1 MTSNPIPSTYG
12 VAHVELEVKID
23 SSLERVWK
31 AIVEETSE
39 WWPREFFTSAGTK
52 GFIIEPRLGG
62 RVYEDW
68 GGGAGLLWFTV
79 IGLNP
84 PTTLLLLGHLTPAF
98 GGPAMSVLELALQS
112 VGESVVLRVTE
123 TVSGR
128 AEQSMEATLRDG
140 WIAIFDAG
148 LRVFVESRP

>member
-1 MTSNPIPSTYG
+1 MTPTPIPSDYG
-12 VAHVELEVKID
+12 IAQVELDVTIN

-31 AIVEETSE
+31 ALVEETSE
-39 WWPREFFTSAGTK
+39 WWPREFFTSPGTK

-68 GGGAGLLWFTV
+68 GAGAGLLWFTV

-84 PTTLLLLGHLTPAF
+84 PTTLMLLGHLTPAF
-98 GGPAMSVLELALQS
+98 GGPAMSVLELTLQS
-112 VGESVVLRVTE
+112 VGESVVLRVSE

-128 AEQSMEATLRDG
+128 AEPSMEATLRDG
-140 WIAIFDAG
+140 WLAIFDAG
-148 LRVFVESRP
+148 LRAFVESRS